1 MVHPATTGTTS
12 SPRAQVHPSPS
23 STTSHI
29 EAKTQTHPLIPS
41 LSSIVS
47 KKSQNVTDKTTL
59 DFSSPCATCTTSTG
73 VKTSGNTLISCVKPG
88 ADASAMDRTLRA
100 QEEARR
106 LQFALA
112 QQQVQHYQVMTK
124 QLETESNMTKKPSI
138 SMATSTSITSS
149 STTSVMEVTKT
160 AEDLQKLRQE
170 LLTRLQQNVQR
181 QAAITAQAVQK
192 RSNDEWLRN
201 KMLLEQEHMKL
212 LRAHEQQLSQKP
224 KGNHVT
230 KATSIADS
238 LLVQQQQ
245 VIRQQQMLRDML
257 QKQQKQQQTQLQ
269 LQMQRK
275 KNGET
280 NATVTQTT
288 PTPKVS
294 AKSYVTTTPT
304 YYSVKK
310 KQMKNTLDMDLEALA
325 RVCIRVANARTDSE
339 MRQALE
345 KMTSWLHRCTEL
357 PLLRLAQRDYR
368 DSIAHRRPLLIQQ
381 GRWPLDL
388 QVKSEYVTQKI
399 AQMLGAF
406 LLRQKNKAAQ
416 QQAAVQAAVQAAASA
431 KCAVATALSSSNVS
445 ANGPISFSSTTA
457 TTGATSTAPVATLAI
472 TTTSA
477 GCSATVGNRT
487 SSSSTTVVTS
497 IAPAATSTIVPKQP
511 AAVASKSA
519 TPVATNS
526 LPSTTTLVRPVK
538 IPVKRDMLAIEREYA
553 ELKVQLQAKQVEINQ
568 KAKAKR
574 DAAKLEA
581 AKAMGVI
588 CNRETTVAMLPVTH
602 KRPLQVDVPAFAK
615 KQQRTD
621 GYVLPSS
628 PSTAVYRPSTPSVTP
643 ITPRAAQ
650 QFYDVDWTTRTST
663 ESEDKMYL
671 PLKVVSNIMS
681 KVLPGAR
688 EEEAAAGGVST
699 KREEEQGK
707 GRTLSLAIS
716 PSHSL
721 QKHESSSQ
729 ETVSISDEAVT
740 FMQECV
746 TEFLLYIT
754 SEARDLSVMQNRRT
768 KKGVGLSISGTDVV
782 KGMENLGFTPYAQ
795 VLAGYNEKVKA
806 SQDAAA
812 RKKMERKKLIQQ
824 QTMQKAA
831 AAAAATIAANAAK
844 AAAVGKSAGLPQ
856 SYAHANLKPATPL
869 PLANTL
875 TISRPNSSMSA
886 RIGITQGITPAR
898 TGIAAA
904 KPSVA
909 VTTTTKAPAVKTIPA
924 APSPHAASTTKS
936 L

>member
-1 MVHPATTGTTS
+1 MVHPTTTGTAS

-41 LSSIVS
+41 LSSIVP

-59 DFSSPCATCTTSTG
+59 DFSSPSATCTTSTG

-170 LLTRLQQNVQR
+170 LLTKLQQNVQR
-181 QAAITAQAVQK
+181 QAAITSQAVQK

-230 KATSIADS
+230 TATSIADS
-238 LLVQQQQ
+238 LLAQQQQ

-288 PTPKVS
+288 PTPKVP
-294 AKSYVTTTPT
+294 AKPYVTTTPT

-357 PLLRLAQRDYR
+357 PLLQLAQRDYR

-406 LLRQKNKAAQ
+406 LLRQKNKAVQ
-416 QQAAVQAAVQAAASA
+416 QQAAVQAAAAAKS
-431 KCAVATALSSSNVS
+431 AVATALSSSNVS
-445 ANGPISFSSTTA
+445 ANGPISFSS

-538 IPVKRDMLAIEREYA
+538 ISVKRDMLAIEREYA

-588 CNRETTVAMLPVTH
+588 SNRETTAAMLPVTH

-643 ITPRAAQ
+643 ITPRTAQ

-844 AAAVGKSAGLPQ
+844 AAAAGKSAGLPQ
-856 SYAHANLKPATPL
+856 SYVHANLKPATTL

-875 TISRPNSSMSA
+875 TMLRPNSSMSA
-886 RIGITQGITPAR
+886 RIGITQEIAPAR
-898 TGIAAA
+898 TGIATA

-909 VTTTTKAPAVKTIPA
+909 VTTTTKAPAMKTIPA
-924 APSPHAASTTKS
+924 APSPHAAPTTKS